1 MCLVISA
8 IAGLGSAQSMSLLLF
23 FFTAALLGLGVI
35 GSRFIQYGFKA
46 NRMLPRFGTVGEPLQ
61 YEVMIQ
67 NLSSTVQRGLKFRET
82 FPEIFPSFQDFR
94 QIQKSYPVGSQW
106 IQPWRK
112 FVAGQR
118 WAIAPPLDIPILSA
132 ETKTKVIGE
141 ILPLRRGRLNLEAIT
156 LACPDPL
163 GLIYRNQTF
172 TLSQSICILPKRYQL
187 PPLNLSNAKRYQQS
201 EHSLVSSIG
210 EALEFRALRDYR
222 PGDPT
227 NKIHWKSWAKVG
239 RPIVKEQQDESAI
252 HHALVLDTF
261 QTDAYSE
268 IFEAALAVA
277 VSFLTQEQPEESL
290 LDVMFASQE
299 VPRCVTVGQGM
310 RQRSQILE
318 AIATLTPCQ
327 NQNLDTL
334 MPVLQTRLSR
344 LSGCFC
350 IFIDLDAT
358 RYEFLKMLAQ
368 WGVPIKAIFL
378 CDQNLLQAESFD
390 DMLTPQ
396 CRTHF
401 VSIENMQQ
409 DLLLL

>member
-1 MCLVISA
+1 
-8 IAGLGSAQSMSLLLF
+8 MSLLLF
-23 FFTAALLGLGVI
+23 FFAVALLGLGAI
-35 GSRFIQYGFKA
+35 GSRFLQYSFKTT
-46 NRMLPRFGTVGEPLQ
+46 RVLPRFGTVGEPLQ

-67 NLSSTVQRGLKFRET
+67 NLSSTVQRGLKFRE
-82 FPEIFPSFQDFR
+82 IFPDVFPRFRDFMR
-94 QIQKSYPVGSQW
+94 IQKSYPVGNQW
-106 IQPWRK
+106 IQPWRQY
-112 FVAGQR
+112 VAGQR
-118 WAIAPPLDIPILSA
+118 RAIAYPQDIPILSA
-132 ETKTKVIGE
+132 ETKTKVIAE
-141 ILPLRRGRLNLEAIT
+141 VLPLRRGRLNLETIA

-163 GLIYRNQTF
+163 GLIYKNQSYA
-172 TLSQSICILPKRYQL
+172 LSQSICILPKRYQL
-187 PPLNLSNAKRYQQS
+187 PPLNLSNARRYQQS

-261 QTDAYSE
+261 QMDTYNE
-268 IFEAALAVA
+268 TFEAAITVA
-277 VSFLTQEQPEESL
+277 ISYLTQEQPEESL
-290 LDVMFASQE
+290 LDVIFTSQE
-299 VPRCVTVGQGM
+299 APCCVTVGRGM

-318 AIATLTPCQ
+318 AIATLSPCQ
-327 NQNLDTL
+327 HQDLDTL
-334 MPVLQTRLSR
+334 MPILQTRLPR

-350 IFIDLDAT
+350 IFIDLDAR
-358 RYEFLKMLAQ
+358 RYAFLKMLAQ

-378 CDQNLLQAESFD
+378 CDHNLLQAESFD
-390 DMLTPQ
+390 DLLTPQ

-401 VSIENMQQ
+401 VSINNMQQ